1 LTSLELDRKFMN
13 DDLLLKTLN
22 SAVFIQ
28 CVGSREPER
37 PYCSRVCCT
46 HSVEN
51 ALELKHRNPDMNVY
65 VLYRDI
71 RTYGEREYLYKEA
84 RENGVIF
91 IRFSVD
97 EKPQVA
103 VDNGRLM
110 VRVKDHI
117 LCRPIELETDLI
129 TLATAIVPNRDE
141 KLANFFKVPLNADG
155 FFVERHAKL
164 GPSEFATDGV
174 FLCGMAHYP
183 KPIDESIVQGKAAA
197 SRAVTLLAREII
209 QTSGTIAEVVP
220 TTCSSCGVCV
230 SICPYS
236 APSFIEET
244 ARFNPGKAQ
253 INPVLCKGCGLCVAS
268 CRSGAIRLKGFD
280 NDQIFAQIFALNEAV

>member
-1 LTSLELDRKFMN
+1 MTSLELDRKFM
-13 DDLLLKTLN
+13 DDDPVLKTLK

-28 CVGSREPER
+28 CVGSREPDR

-46 HSVEN
+46 HSMEN

-84 RENGVIF
+84 REKGVIF

-97 EKPQVA
+97 DKPKVA
-103 VDNGRLM
+103 VDNGRLK

-117 LCRPIELETDLI
+117 LGIPLELETDLI
-129 TLATAIVPNRDE
+129 TLATAIIPNRDE

-209 QTSGTIAEVVP
+209 QTSGTIAEVV
-220 TTCSSCGVCV
+220 SGIVQLLRCV
-230 SICPYS
+230 RVDLSLFS
-236 APSFIEET
+236 AVVYRGIRPLQ
-244 ARFNPGKAQ
+244 PGKGPDKSRALQ
-253 INPVLCKGCGLCVAS
+253 GMRALRGFLPVRRHPSEGL
-268 CRSGAIRLKGFD
+268 
-280 NDQIFAQIFALNEAV
+280 

>member
-1 LTSLELDRKFMN
+1 
-13 DDLLLKTLN
+13 
-22 SAVFIQ
+22 
-28 CVGSREPER
+28 
-37 PYCSRVCCT
+37 
-46 HSVEN
+46 
-51 ALELKHRNPDMNVY
+51 MNVY

-97 EKPQVA
+97 DKPQVA
-103 VDNGRLM
+103 VDNGRLT

-117 LCRPIELETDLI
+117 LGRPLELETDLI
-129 TLATAIVPNRDE
+129 TLATAIIPNRDE

-220 TTCSSCGVCV
+220 TIVQFLRGVRFDLSV
-230 SICPYS
+230 FRAVVYRGNRPLQPGQGPDQSRALQGMRALRGFLQIRGH
-236 APSFIEET
+236 PSE
-244 ARFNPGKAQ
+244 
-253 INPVLCKGCGLCVAS
+253 GL
-268 CRSGAIRLKGFD
+268 
-280 NDQIFAQIFALNEAV
+280 